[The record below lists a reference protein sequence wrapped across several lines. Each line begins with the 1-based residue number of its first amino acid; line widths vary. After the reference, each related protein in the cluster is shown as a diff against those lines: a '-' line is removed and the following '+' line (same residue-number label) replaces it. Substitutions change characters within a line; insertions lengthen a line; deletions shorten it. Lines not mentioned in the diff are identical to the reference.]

1 MDALLVIDP
10 QNDFLPGGPLA
21 VPEGDQVLPVI
32 ERLLP
37 YFQLRVATQDWH
49 PAEHGSFAANH
60 QGTNPGELIE
70 LDGLTQVLWP
80 THCVAESDG
89 ADFAPPLSATDFHAV
104 FRKGI
109 DPNVDSYSGF
119 YDNGRRHDTGLCA
132 WLKERDVDQL
142 FILGLATDYCVKW
155 SALDART
162 EGFAV
167 TLVEDG
173 CRGVELQQGDIE
185 RALDELRGAG
195 VTFCQSETLLR
206 ERSL

>member
-1 MDALLVIDP
+1 M
-10 QNDFLPGGPLA
+10 
-21 VPEGDQVLPVI
+21 LPVI

-37 YFQLRVATQDWH
+37 YFRLRVATQDWH

-60 QGTNPGELIE
+60 QGKNPGELIE

-89 ADFAPPLSATDFHAV
+89 AAFAAPLSAADFSAV
-104 FRKGI
+104 FRKGSN
-109 DPNVDSYSGF
+109 PKVDSYSGF
-119 YDNGRRHDTGLCA
+119 YDNGRRHDTGLSA
-132 WLKERDVDQL
+132 WLKERDVDHL

-155 SALDART
+155 SALDARS

-173 CRGVELQQGDIE
+173 CRGVELQPGDIE

-195 VTFCQSETLLR
+195 VTFCQSETLLT
-206 ERSL
+206 EGSS